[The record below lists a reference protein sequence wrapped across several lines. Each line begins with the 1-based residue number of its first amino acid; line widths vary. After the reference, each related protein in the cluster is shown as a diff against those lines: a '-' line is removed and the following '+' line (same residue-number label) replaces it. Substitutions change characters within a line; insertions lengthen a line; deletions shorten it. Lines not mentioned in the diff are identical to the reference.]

1 MNVPLWEQIITVR
14 NDGYIGFE
22 LVTGNQTFIRK
33 QMASV
38 PPIVSLEV
46 LVLYLDWLI
55 NTNVNAKVTRYI
67 TPILVK
73 DAVRPKL
80 LPKCLDN

>member
-1 MNVPLWEQIITVR
+1 MNIPLGEQTITVR

-22 LVTGNQTFIRK
+22 LVTVNRTVTRK

-46 LVLYLDWLI
+46 YFI
-55 NTNVNAKVTRYI
+55 
-67 TPILVK
+67 
-73 DAVRPKL
+73 
-80 LPKCLDN
+80 